1 MCTVCELLE
10 ILEGSHSPVF
20 PEPMHAAAH
29 EVIHQVVGGGH
40 TPKHLADPLSFLR
53 LWQVFIP
60 CVGV

>member
-1 MCTVCELLE
+1 MK
-10 ILEGSHSPVF
+10 ILEGGHSPVF

-40 TPKHLADPLSFLR
+40 IPEHLADPLSFLR
-53 LWQVFIP
+53 RWQVFIP